1 MSITKDDV
9 IRTFWNA
16 TPAVREIM
24 LTQAQLHAQSR
35 LQTSTAMEQRVTA
48 VAALLLA
55 AAAVAAQIA
64 WQVQAGVIAGLS
76 GCGAVAFAVG
86 GVIAI
91 GGVRAGSLAPPG
103 ADPAWWAKCEA
114 AITGFNADQ
123 ANGWVI
129 AHAFDVIKSL
139 DEMATRRAEA
149 MNLALRYGA
158 AGSGLLAMSAILAV
172 FR

>member
-24 LTQAQLHAQSR
+24 LAQAHVHAQSR

-64 WQVQAGVIAGLS
+64 WQVKEGVVVGLS

-86 GVIAI
+86 GVVAI
-91 GGVRAGSLAPPG
+91 RGVRAGNLAPPG
-103 ADPAWWAKCEA
+103 ADPAWWARSED
-114 AITGFNADQ
+114 AIKGFTGDQ

-129 AHAFDVIKSL
+129 AHMFDAIQSL
-139 DEMATRRAEA
+139 DDMANRRAEA
-149 MNLALRYGA
+149 MNLALTYGA
-158 AGSGLLAMSAILAV
+158 TGSGLLALSAILAI